1 MTLNGPRWYLS
12 GGMRSLIFAGVLWTA
27 LGMTGC
33 GSGYYAVSM
42 NAAEHRLE
50 EARRAGAEESA
61 PFEFYYAEEHLRQ
74 ARIEAA
80 EASYGDAATY
90 AQTAESYAQKALDL
104 AHRDSRENRGERDKS
119 EK

>member
-1 MTLNGPRWYLS
+1 
-12 GGMRSLIFAGVLWTA
+12 MRSLVFAGVLLAA
-27 LGMTGC
+27 LVTGGC

-61 PFEFYYAEEHLRQ
+61 PYEFYYAEEHLRQ
-74 ARIEAA
+74 ARIEAS

-90 AQTAESYAQKALDL
+90 AQTAESFAQKALDL
-104 AHRDSRENRGERDKS
+104 AHNAKS
-119 EK
+119 EKSEK